1 MVKNRF
7 LCAPPHTH
15 TLQKRLARCLS
26 PDSNAIQSLVFRS
39 SSETGFWPV
48 PCEQK
53 TQVSFS
59 SLGNESCPTLCIWF
73 LTAGD
78 VVPAVYKWGEPKR
91 RLLQAAMGF
100 WREQDTG
107 TYSCGRGPRWS
118 ARAARLTWLCVF
130 LNPTAS
136 DYSRKLSRR
145 KQSSC
150 QQWRWQ
156 AAWRER
162 WFLSRKAASSS
173 LTLSLAIVGVE
184 TYFLLY
190 LPDAAWTDNK
200 L

>member
-7 LCAPPHTH
+7 LGSPLHTH

-91 RLLQAAMGF
+91 RLLRAAMGF

-107 TYSCGRGPRWS
+107 AATAAAKVQGGQREPWDWPGYVCSLTPRLQTTQGNCRGES
-118 ARAARLTWLCVF
+118 RAAV
-130 LNPTAS
+130 NS
-136 DYSRKLSRR
+136 DADRQPDGNGGSQAGKLPAVAWP
-145 KQSSC
+145 C
-150 QQWRWQ
+150 LWQ
-156 AAWRER
+156 
-162 WFLSRKAASSS
+162 
-173 LTLSLAIVGVE
+173 
-184 TYFLLY
+184 
-190 LPDAAWTDNK
+190 
-200 L
+200 